1 VSTQTI
7 AVNVKSARKPKLPAL
22 TGIRVLAAIN
32 IMLFHFSDPRWFGP
46 LAPVVDHGYV
56 MVNFFFLLSGFILAY
71 NYADRADTLNPRAFW
86 LARFSRLYPVYLVA
100 LLISVRMLVE
110 EWHAHTHAEFA
121 LGAIMTPLL
130 IQGWHPSLATF
141 WNTPAWTLS
150 CEVSFYLL
158 FPWLIRLPWP
168 RKVERLLLLLLLFW
182 LAAMLLP
189 SLYMWIHPDGVL
201 HPDRYSYGFWLRAV
215 KLTPPPHFPTF
226 LFGIVLARLH
236 KALNLSHTTRFAM
249 AAVGLSAVYA
259 TLLFADRLPY
269 ILLHN
274 GLLMPLY
281 AVVILGLSG
290 DHLISHLFAF
300 GPLVLLGEAS
310 YSLYILHFNL
320 WELIH
325 HYKLLDRVNL
335 GQFDP
340 WLSYVLL
347 ILAATAAYK
356 WIETPGRKFILWLSV
371 KLRMQPPLP
380 VRARTEK

>member
-1 VSTQTI
+1 MTTQAVVS
-7 AVNVKSARKPKLPAL
+7 KSLRKPNLPAL
-22 TGIRVLAAIN
+22 TGIRTLAAIN
-32 IMLFHFSDPRWFGP
+32 IMLFHFSDPKWFGP
-46 LAPVVDHGYV
+46 LATVVDHGYA

-71 NYADRADTLNPRAFW
+71 NYADRAQTLNLRAFW

-100 LLISVRMLVE
+100 LLISWRMLLA
-110 EWHAHTHAEFA
+110 EWHYHTHALFA

-168 RKVERLLLLLLLFW
+168 KKVERLLLLLLVFW
-182 LAAMLLP
+182 LAALLLP
-189 SLYMWIHPDGVL
+189 SLYMWIHPDGIL
-201 HPDRYSYGFWLRAV
+201 TPDRYSYGFWLRAV
-215 KLTPPPHFPTF
+215 KLTPPPHFPAF

-236 KALNLSHTTRFAM
+236 TTLQLSHFKRFLLAM
-249 AAVGLSAVYA
+249 GSLPAVYLA
-259 TLLFADRLPY
+259 FLFADHMPY

-281 AVVILGLSG
+281 AMVILGLAGEHFIAS
-290 DHLISHLFAF
+290 IFAF

-325 HYKLLDRVNL
+325 QYKLLDIVHL

-347 ILAATAAYK
+347 ILAAVAAYK
-356 WIETPGRKFILWLSV
+356 WVELPGRRFILWLSV
-371 KLRMQPPLP
+371 RPAK
-380 VRARTEK
+380 